1 MPFHRTIL
9 IVVARLSVCWI
20 CGCNHASPEH
30 ELVSPS
36 PSSAARWFSEVLP
49 ESGFNFRHD
58 AEDGESY
65 FMPEIMGSGGAFLDF
80 DGDGRLDVFLLNGR
94 WSHGSE
100 GARTRNSLFRQQPD
114 GSFVDVAVPAGVADA
129 VGYGVGVAAADIDND
144 GDVDLYV
151 TGFGG
156 DRLWVNEG
164 DGTFADRTRTLETVN
179 ERWGTAAAFFD
190 YDCDGWLD
198 LCVVNYLDYFPGSR
212 CDDGSG
218 RRDYCGPT
226 SFSGTASKL
235 YRNLGGE
242 DSRGV
247 RFADVTVSAGIAS
260 RPGPGLGVSCRDFNR
275 DGRPDIFV
283 ANDMSP
289 NTLWIQQPDGTFRDE
304 GMLRGAA
311 VDRFGKAEASMG
323 VAWGDYDGDGLDDL
337 FITTLRGETNL
348 LLLGRDGKCFSDET
362 PGSGLGP
369 PSLEFTGFGAVAL
382 DLENDG
388 DLDLVVVNGRVK
400 RAPPLKTARLDR
412 FWNDYAEPGQIFLN
426 NGRGHF
432 TDASREGGEFAA
444 RVEVMR
450 ALAYGDIDDDGDFDL
465 LVTTCA
471 GPAHLYRNDAPR
483 LGSWLMLR
491 ACDPVLNRDAIGAR
505 IEVAAGGRTFHREV
519 NPSSSYLASNDLRVH
534 FGLGDVARYD
544 RLTVLWPDGLYEEFP
559 GGDANRQLTLR
570 RGRGRI
576 LSGPDSP

>member
-1 MPFHRTIL
+1 MNRS
-9 IVVARLSVCWI
+9 AS
-20 CGCNHASPEH
+20 CGEAWFKEI
-30 ELVSPS
+30 
-36 PSSAARWFSEVLP
+36 SA

-58 AEDGESY
+58 AEDDQSY

-80 DGDGRLDVFLLNGR
+80 DGDGRLDVFLVNGR
-94 WSHGSE
+94 WSHGKE

-114 GSFVDVAVPAGVADA
+114 GSFADVALPAGLADA
-129 VGYGVGVAAADIDND
+129 AGYGVGVAAADIDND

-151 TGFGG
+151 TAFGG
-156 DRLWVNEG
+156 DRLWVNQG
-164 DGTFADRTRTLETVN
+164 DGTFADRTGTLESIN

-190 YDCDGWLD
+190 YDRDGWLD
-198 LCVVNYLDYFPGSR
+198 LCVVNYLDYFPGSL

-242 DSRGV
+242 DNRGL
-247 RFADVTVSAGIAS
+247 RFADVTVATGIAS
-260 RPGPGLGVSCRDFNR
+260 RPGPGLGVSCRDFNH

-348 LLLGRDGKCFSDET
+348 LLLGRSGECFSDET
-362 PGSGLGP
+362 PASGLGP
-369 PSLEFTGFGAVAL
+369 PGLEFTWFGVVAL

-388 DLDLVVVNGRVK
+388 DLDLVIVNGRVK
-400 RAPPLKTARLDR
+400 RAPPLKTARLNR
-412 FWNDYAEPGQIFLN
+412 FWNDYAEPSQIFLN
-426 NGRGHF
+426 DGGGHF
-432 TDASREGGEFAA
+432 ADASREGGEFSA

-450 ALAYGDIDDDGDFDL
+450 ALAYADIDNDGDFDL

-471 GPAHLYRNDAPR
+471 GPARLYRNDTPR
-483 LGSWLMLR
+483 KGSWLMLR
-491 ACDPVLNRDAIGAR
+491 AYDPALNRDAIGAR
-505 IEVAAGGRTFHREV
+505 IEVLVGSRRFHREV
-519 NPSSSYLASNDLRVH
+519 NPSSSYLASNDVRVH
-534 FGLGDVARYD
+534 FGLGDV
-544 RLTVLWPDGLYEEFP
+544 
-559 GGDANRQLTLR
+559 
-570 RGRGRI
+570 
-576 LSGPDSP
+576 S